1 MNLHWSSKTTD
12 DIINTKDV
20 KKQKI
25 ILPFER
31 IASIA
36 CIYCHYCFLLTFLL
50 TYSSP
55 SLPIFSFS
63 FFFHL
68 FLTAICLPHS
78 QLWAIIKGG
87 ASLTHLMLIT
97 MFCIDMKVTRS
108 GVTFLLF
115 IISFCF
121 PQTETVRNIVFNN
134 VVSTANYMLFLA
146 KKWP

>member
-25 ILPFER
+25 ILPFET

-55 SLPIFSFS
+55 HPSTPIF
-63 FFFHL
+63 L
-68 FLTAICLPHS
+68 FLFFPIFLTVICLPHS
-78 QLWAIIKGG
+78 KLWAIIKGG
-87 ASLTHLMLIT
+87 GSLTHLMLIT
-97 MFCIDMKVTRS
+97 VFCIDMKVTRK

-115 IISFCF
+115 IIFVLLS
-121 PQTETVRNIVFNN
+121 PD
-134 VVSTANYMLFLA
+134 
-146 KKWP
+146 